1 MIRIKDIIV
10 EASPFGLKCDFD
22 QFLAHIFFPQFGCSD
37 LQYYVRLKLGPLPKW
52 GAYMSINLNDE
63 GIVTSASNGP
73 ALITYE
79 DAYFYFRDI
88 GRFTSDEELTE
99 TYLSWFAEKGFPDPA
114 ENPEGFVIK
123 LVELYPQLSP
133 FIEII

>member
-10 EASPFGLKCDFD
+10 EASPFGKKCNFD
-22 QFLAHIFFPQFGCSD
+22 QFLSHIFFPSFGCSD
-37 LQYYVRLKLGPLPKW
+37 LQYYIRLKLGPLPKW

-73 ALITYE
+73 ALITDE
-79 DAYFYFRDI
+79 DAYFYFRDK
-88 GRFTSDEELTE
+88 GRFVSDEELTE
-99 TYLSWFAEKGFPDPA
+99 TYLSWFAEKGFPDPKEDA
-114 ENPEGFVIK
+114 EGFVMK

-133 FIEII
+133 FIETV